1 MIKALLGL
9 STMVLASTSFAADY
23 SDDIHKNDYSWKQFN
38 LMYAF
43 DELPGESSHDYL
55 EMEFGG
61 RSGVVD
67 LYGYLDVFNVTS
79 SDSSDKA
86 DSDKMFLK
94 LAPRFS
100 LDGMTGK
107 DLSFGAVQELYVS
120 TLFSLNG
127 GQDGTN
133 NSFFGLGADVDMPW
147 LGKVGMNLYA
157 LYDKS
162 QGNRNGWNG
171 YQFSANWFKPFKTFD
186 NGSFLAYQGY
196 VDYQF
201 GMDSDYVTATDGGAT
216 FQGLY
221 WHSKQ
226 YALGYGLKI
235 YKDVY
240 GIKDSSG
247 FKSSGVSHY
256 ISATYKF

>member
-1 MIKALLGL
+1 L
-9 STMVLASTSFAADY
+9 VLASTGFAADY
-23 SDDIHKNDYSWKQFN
+23 SDDIHKNDYAWSQFN
-38 LMYAF
+38 MMYAF
-43 DELPGESSHDYL
+43 NELPGESNHDYL

-61 RSGVVD
+61 RSGIVD

-79 SDSSDKA
+79 TSDNDKSG
-86 DSDKMFLK
+86 DDKMFLK

-120 TLFSLNG
+120 TLFNLDGGPNG
-127 GQDGTN
+127 VN
-133 NSFFGLGADVDMPW
+133 NSFVGLGADVDVPW

-157 LYDKS
+157 LYT
-162 QGNRNGWNG
+162 QGFGNNGWNG
-171 YQFSANWFKPFKTFD
+171 YQFSANWFKPIMNFE

-201 GMDSDYVTATDGGAT
+201 GMDKDYSSSTDGGAT

-221 WHSKQ
+221 WHSKR

-235 YKDVY
+235 FKDVY
-240 GIKDSSG
+240 GIEDTSSNKTTG
-247 FKSSGVSHY
+247 FGHY

>member
-1 MIKALLGL
+1 
-9 STMVLASTSFAADY
+9 
-23 SDDIHKNDYSWKQFN
+23 
-38 LMYAF
+38 
-43 DELPGESSHDYL
+43 
-55 EMEFGG
+55 
-61 RSGVVD
+61 
-67 LYGYLDVFNVTS
+67 
-79 SDSSDKA
+79 
-86 DSDKMFLK
+86 
-94 LAPRFS
+94 
-100 LDGMTGK
+100 
-107 DLSFGAVQELYVS
+107 
-120 TLFSLNG
+120 
-127 GQDGTN
+127 
-133 NSFFGLGADVDMPW
+133 
-147 LGKVGMNLYA
+147 MNLYA